1 MTTKT
6 NHPFVRRPRP
16 TQQLVMLPNTY
27 LRRCFNVNC
36 DVVLYDATMTE
47 RCWGFDDVKGGT
59 CNDVGTPFGK
69 RWEE

>member
-1 MTTKT
+1 
-6 NHPFVRRPRP
+6 
-16 TQQLVMLPNTY
+16 MLPNTY